1 MDIVVFGRHDPEQIK
16 AYIADNH
23 DRFSLENSKRR
34 SATHII
40 LYFNFHWGL
49 GLRCKVDILVSGR
62 DSSKLRV
69 PNIPQ
74 RYVTSPNDYDI
85 PVVPF
90 LVLIILKVQGW
101 RDHCKSPR
109 PDFRDKIPQDEEDIP
124 TLLDMTD
131 EDDHRDRHDWWP
143 EWFSKRA
150 KRHVIRYTNAFPETA
165 CSFREL
171 GFDV

>member
-1 MDIVVFGRHDPEQIK
+1 MDIVVFGRHDPEDIK

-23 DRFSLENSKRR
+23 DRFSLEKSGRVG
-34 SATHII
+34 ATHQK

-49 GLRCKVDILVSGR
+49 GLRCKVDIIVSGQY
-62 DSSKLRV
+62 SSLHV

-74 RYVTSPNDYDI
+74 RYVEYPNGYSI

-101 RDHCKSPR
+101 HDHSESSRK
-109 PDFRDKIPQDEEDIP
+109 DFRAKIPQDNEDIR
-124 TLLDMTD
+124 TLLDMAD
-131 EDDHRDRHDWWP
+131 EDDQRDYNDWWQ

-150 KRHVIRYTNAFPETA
+150 ERLVIHYANEFPETA
-165 CSFREL
+165 YSFREL